1 MNDVVDE
8 ALAKLPRSTAPASLH
23 ARLAATAPSTRAR
36 RDRIVRTAT
45 SAVASLA
52 IAAALCVVFVRT
64 HDASER
70 AQYAIDDVVNDH
82 VRLLAR
88 ERPFDVESGG
98 IHQVKPWFQGK
109 LDFAPAVR
117 YAGDA
122 DFPLVG
128 GAVGFVVDRRAAEFG
143 FTRRLHKITLL
154 VFEAQDAAWPTSTE
168 PDAQIV
174 RGYHALGWRDG
185 ALAFALVSDVDAA
198 DLAELAH
205 RIRTA
210 G

>member
-8 ALAKLPRSTAPASLH
+8 ALAKLPRKTAPASLH
-23 ARLAATAPSTRAR
+23 AKLAKSAPSRR
-36 RDRIVRTAT
+36 IQRDRIVSGVVAL
-45 SAVASLA
+45 AVA
-52 IAAALCVVFVRT
+52 IAVCFVFVRV
-64 HDASER
+64 HESAEQRER
-70 AQYAIDDVVNDH
+70 VVDDVVNDH

-88 ERPFDVESGG
+88 EHPFDVESGG
-98 IHQVKPWFQGK
+98 LHQVKPWFQGK

-117 YAGDA
+117 YAGDD

-128 GAVGFVVDRRAAEFG
+128 GSVGFVVDRRAAEFG
-143 FTRRLHKITLL
+143 FTRRLHKVTLL
-154 VFEAQDAAWPTSTE
+154 VFDADGVAWPTSTAPE
-168 PDAQIV
+168 AKTV

-198 DLAELAH
+198 ELVELAR